1 MKNNKI
7 VDIIDGMNEV
17 NEYLKNE
24 KFEKFREILTEYNEK
39 CNLTA
44 IIEKKEVYIKHFTDS
59 ILPEKLFPLNSRV
72 IEIGSG
78 GGFPSIPLKIVRND
92 LSFTLVDS
100 TGKKCK
106 YLEEAVNEL
115 GLDGVKVMNIRAEE
129 GGRMPNLREKFDVAE
144 ARAVA
149 SLNTLCE
156 YCLPFVKVGGLFIAY
171 KGDAEK
177 EIEESRNA
185 IEILG
190 GAIEKVYSYSL
201 PENCGKRE
209 VVVIK
214 KVRKTPEKYPR
225 GRGLERKKP
234 L

>member
-1 MKNNKI
+1 MKDMSAYFK
-7 VDIIDGMNEV
+7 NE
-17 NEYLKNE
+17 EYLK
-24 KFEKFREILTEYNEK
+24 KFELFREILTEYNKK
-39 CNLTA
+39 CNLTS
-44 IIEKKEVYIKHFTDS
+44 ILEKKDMYIKHFLDS
-59 ILPEKLFPLNSRV
+59 VIPEELFPLNSKV

-78 GGFPSIPLKIVRND
+78 GGFPSIPLKIVRDD
-92 LSFTLVDS
+92 LSFTLVES

-106 YLEEAVNEL
+106 YLEETVKKLALV
-115 GLDGVKVMNIRAEE
+115 GVKVLNIRAEE
-129 GGRMPNLREKFDVAE
+129 GGRKQELREKFDIAE

-149 SLNTLCE
+149 ALNTLSE

-171 KGDAEK
+171 KGDVEK
-177 EIEESRNA
+177 ELEESKNA

-201 PENCGKRE
+201 PEDSGKRN

-214 KVRKTPEKYPR
+214 KIKKTPEKYPR